1 MDAFWR
7 FIDPAIY
14 GTQAVVA
21 LFGLFFVIL
30 LVRRIAQKR
39 FSSASASEQFL
50 EDVRERLARKDFEG
64 VVALCDS
71 PPYWSKAVP
80 QLILVAME
88 NLSRPAAKLRRLL
101 AEKFER
107 EILADFEYGTSWVA
121 TVVKAAP
128 MLGLLG
134 TVIGMINAFGKIAA
148 AQSTGTDPKQLA
160 GDISFAL
167 LTTAIGL
174 FTAIP
179 LVLAGNMLHVRIGKL
194 QDSVQHDLGVFLD
207 DLETVTAG
215 ETGRSA
221 T

>member
-14 GTQAVVA
+14 GMQALVA

-30 LVRRIAQKR
+30 LVRRIGQKR
-39 FSSASASEQFL
+39 FSSASASEQFH
-50 EDVRERLARKDFEG
+50 EEIRERLARKDFEG
-64 VVALCDS
+64 IVALCDS

-88 NLSRPAAKLRRLL
+88 NLSRPAGKLRRLL

-107 EILADFEYGTSWVA
+107 EVLADLEYGTSWIA
-121 TVVKAAP
+121 TMVKSAP

-134 TVIGMINAFGKIAA
+134 TVIGMINAFSKIAA

-174 FTAIP
+174 LTAIP

>member
-1 MDAFWR
+1 MDTFWK

-14 GTQAVVA
+14 AMQAAVA
-21 LFGLFFVIL
+21 FAGLFYVIL
-30 LVRRIAQKR
+30 LVRRISQKR
-39 FSSASASEQFL
+39 FSSAAASDQFL
-50 EDVRERLARKDFEG
+50 EEVRDRLSRKDFEG

-107 EILADFEYGTSWVA
+107 EVLADLEYGTSWIA
-121 TVVKAAP
+121 TAVKAAP

-134 TVIGMINAFGKIAA
+134 TVIGLINAFGKIAA

-207 DLETVTAG
+207 DLDVATAG
-215 ETGRSA
+215 ESGRA